1 MINQRQ
7 ALENFK
13 RDLAIGQE
21 KAIAITRVLHVFEL
35 RLLHHPDVP
44 TSVFDAITEV
54 RESLTDDIAR
64 FI

>member
-35 RLLHHPDVP
+35 RLLHHPDIP
-44 TSVFDAITEV
+44 TSAFDAITEV
-54 RESLTDDIAR
+54 RQSLTDDMAR
-64 FI
+64 FL